1 MLTHLQPYL
10 GSPPGT
16 SHYDSLWLCHLPRA
30 LQIPR
35 LPQHSTIPLRRPGRL
50 RLPPLRLQTRC
61 WPRSHLPHSKDHRPS
76 PPGIPHLFTRLSF
89 RLRIP
94 RPHRLHNLHPRKI
107 MQAPPR
113 HVPAHNT
120 LPKAL
125 SPLQIPRCPRR
136 NNRSSSL
143 HSPRR
148 GRLTQETLKSLHK
161 P

>member
-1 MLTHLQPYL
+1 MGL
-10 GSPPGT
+10 PPRT
-16 SHYDSLWLCHLPRA
+16 SDHYPIRA
-30 LQIPR
+30 YHRARGLQIPR
-35 LPQHSTIPLRRPGRL
+35 LPQHSTIPLRRPSRL
-50 RLPPLRLQTRC
+50 RVPPLRLEIRC
-61 WPRSHLPHSKDHRPS
+61 GTRSHLPHSKDHRPS

-94 RPHRLHNLHPRKI
+94 RPHRLHNLHPRQI
-107 MQAPPR
+107 MQAPPC

-120 LPKAL
+120 LPKTL
-125 SPLQIPRCPRR
+125 SSLQIPRCPRC